1 MSKYRKGQITLQ
13 IRVPI
18 QMAISLLGRLYG
30 SGVITKAQYLRKLA
44 QVDTAAAQAEQKKNE
59 KMEKLLKKILA
70 K

>member
-44 QVDTAAAQAEQKKNE
+44 QVDTAAAQAEQKKDE

>member
-30 SGVITKAQYLRKLA
+30 SGVITKAQYLHKLA
-44 QVDTAAAQAEQKKNE
+44 QVDTAAAQAEQKKDE